1 MFNKYWCLLLLYK
14 IITLFYDRFCYFS
27 CLNTKRIKKKLFWF
41 KKNVLSLWNAL
52 VSRLISYRESL
63 YLKAQRNKWWNV
75 QMQRFIHPPIF
86 LLLHMIFQ
94 VYIKEDNL
102 CDLRF
107 SDWKKG
113 PVQDWKGSTVFY
125 RVIQSCTE
133 LVLEKSTVQVLDFP
147 YVCFFNTLQMF
158 LKQLLLK
165 RKRV

>member
-14 IITLFYDRFCYFS
+14 IITLFMYVSAIFLVC
-27 CLNTKRIKKKLFWF
+27 NTKRNQKMLFWF
-41 KKNVLSLWNAL
+41 KKKNVLSLWNAL
-52 VSRLISYRESL
+52 VSRLISNRESL
-63 YLKAQRNKWWNV
+63 YLKAQWNKWWNV

-94 VYIKEDNL
+94 VYMKEDNL

-113 PVQDWKGSTVFY
+113 PVQDRKGWTVFY

-147 YVCFFNTLQMF
+147 YIFF
-158 LKQLLLK
+158 
-165 RKRV
+165 